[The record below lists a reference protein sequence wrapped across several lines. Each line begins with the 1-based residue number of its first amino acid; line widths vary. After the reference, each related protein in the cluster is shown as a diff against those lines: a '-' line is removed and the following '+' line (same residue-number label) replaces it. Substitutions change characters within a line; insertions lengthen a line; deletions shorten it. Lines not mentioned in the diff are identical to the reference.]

1 MKMKTQTTRLRTF
14 LQLAFGL
21 AIAGFFS
28 LAQAAIVVNMEVNEA
43 QDDLIIRTHGT
54 CTGDNPARGCMKVTG
69 KQQINFN
76 LIGNKECKAAPPGS
90 EWMLESVVLSES
102 KNSAPGISDVAASD
116 FGADKAT
123 GLVTS
128 PVSQN
133 SKHIGIRDNNT
144 AAYEVWYTVNA
155 KCAGG
160 TGVLSTD
167 PRIQNDGS
175 GQD

>member
-1 MKMKTQTTRLRTF
+1 MKMKMYKLKAF
-14 LQLAFGL
+14 LQLALVLSVTGVC
-21 AIAGFFS
+21 S
-28 LAQAAIVVNMEVNEA
+28 LAQAAIIVNMEVNEA
-43 QDDLIIRTHGT
+43 QDEMIITTHGT

-76 LIGNKECKAAPPGS
+76 LIGNRICKSAPPGS
-90 EWMLESVVLSES
+90 KWMLESVVLSES

-128 PVSQN
+128 PVSKN
-133 SKHIGIRDNNT
+133 SKHIGMRDNNT
-144 AAYEVWYTVNA
+144 AAYEIWYTVNA

-160 TGVLSTD
+160 TGALSTD

-175 GQD
+175 GQN

>member
-1 MKMKTQTTRLRTF
+1 MKTQTTRFRAF
-14 LQLAFGL
+14 LQLAFVVSVTGL
-21 AIAGFFS
+21 CS
-28 LAQAAIVVNMEVNEA
+28 LAQAAIVVNMEVNQA
-43 QDDLIIRTHGT
+43 QDELVITTHGT
-54 CTGDNPARGCMKVTG
+54 CSGNNPARGCMKVTG

-76 LIGNKECKAAPPGS
+76 LIGNKKCTNAPPGS
-90 EWMLESVVLSES
+90 KWMLESVVLSES

-123 GLVTS
+123 GVVTS

-133 SKHIGIRDNNT
+133 WKHIGIRDDNT

-160 TGVLSTD
+160 TGKLSTD
-167 PRIQNDGS
+167 PRIQNDGTGS
-175 GQD
+175 RN